1 MRGAAIG
8 PGHLAERGVAEVGAA
23 HVAAS
28 EPIVVGIEELAAAFD
43 LIERE
48 PQDLLGPRAWLLR
61 EQRSYRGRSLAC
73 HHLGEQ
79 RREVTAAPH
88 EITAKTVSL
97 FGRESKGHWDL
108 ANVDCG
114 MARRH
119 RETHRSARS
128 GWLRAAVLG
137 SNDAIVSTASLMMG
151 VAASQAG
158 KDAILITGVAGL
170 VAGAMSM
177 AAGEF
182 VSVSS
187 QHDAESAD
195 IAKEKQELA
204 SSPEAELH
212 ELAGIYRSRGLSKEL
227 ALEVA
232 RQLSAHD
239 QLAAHLRDEL
249 GIEEAT
255 RARPFQAAWIS
266 AVSFALFAL
275 VPILGLLLAPAA
287 YRMHIIATVTLVS
300 LATLG
305 ALGGRVAGAPM
316 VRASLR
322 VTIGGALAMAV
333 TAGIGHLLGV
343 TV

>member
-1 MRGAAIG
+1 
-8 PGHLAERGVAEVGAA
+8 
-23 HVAAS
+23 
-28 EPIVVGIEELAAAFD
+28 
-43 LIERE
+43 
-48 PQDLLGPRAWLLR
+48 
-61 EQRSYRGRSLAC
+61 
-73 HHLGEQ
+73 
-79 RREVTAAPH
+79 
-88 EITAKTVSL
+88 
-97 FGRESKGHWDL
+97 
-108 ANVDCG
+108 

-151 VAASQAG
+151 VAASHAG
-158 KDAILITGVAGL
+158 KDAIFITGMAGL

-187 QHDAESAD
+187 QRDAESAD
-195 IAKEKQELA
+195 IATEKEELA
-204 SSPEAELH
+204 TAPEAELQ
-212 ELAGIYRSRGLSKEL
+212 ELAGIYRNRGLSKEL

-232 RQLSAHD
+232 QQLSAHD
-239 QLAAHLRDEL
+239 QLKAHLRDEL
-249 GIEEAT
+249 GIEEET

-275 VPILGLLLAPAA
+275 VPILALLVAPAA
-287 YRMHIIATVTLVS
+287 YRMHTIAIITLVS
-300 LATLG
+300 LASLG
-305 ALGGRVAGAPM
+305 ALGGQLAGVPMYRV
-316 VRASLR
+316 SLR
-322 VTIGGALAMAV
+322 VTIGGALAMAI